1 MLTAEL
7 LPTVERNGAGEKY
20 NCFENLPDIK
30 KNPLICKCK
39 DYYSTT
45 TLIFSLA
52 ADSTNSGGS
61 STGGGGF
68 AETDFSS
75 ASCGSSID
83 AVGASG
89 AANVTTSSSAI
100 VAGVG
105 AEHQLVRVITSLP

>member
-1 MLTAEL
+1 MHS
-7 LPTVERNGAGEKY
+7 N
-20 NCFENLPDIK
+20 ENF
-30 KNPLICKCK
+30 
-39 DYYSTT
+39 
-45 TLIFSLA
+45 IFSLA

-89 AANVTTSSSAI
+89 PANVSTSSSAMA
-100 VAGVG
+100 AGAG
-105 AEHQLVRVITSLP
+105 AEHQLVRVIIIIIFRG